1 MKVEVRMPRLSD
13 SMSEGS
19 VTAWFKSEGE
29 AVAEGEA
36 IAEIETEK
44 STVDLQAPKAGVLA
58 RIVVAAGSGAVAVDS
73 VLAEIE
79 TDAQAAAQSKPI
91 GEASAD
97 APHEVEQKG
106 GENAQAQGGK
116 DAEEAKD
123 TTAANTAPPREKEA
137 AASREQQAPAPSQ
150 QQAPAPSQPQA
161 PAPSQRQAPAPS
173 EREAAKPERPAR
185 GDEKKVEPRKPPLL
199 HVARPAREAASGD
212 DDAEIA
218 ATPLARRMA
227 AQAGI
232 PLASLSASGIG
243 GKICKADVEAAVG
256 RTSPL
261 ALVSSRPAAPGA
273 TPTRAAAAPAPMSR
287 VRKTIAERMTRSKA
301 TIPHFYLSSDCRVD
315 RLLDVR
321 ERLKADGLSI
331 SVNDFVVR
339 AAAIA
344 LGRVPE
350 ANASWSDDGGIIR
363 HDRIDIAVAVALD
376 DGMVTP
382 VVRGADGLGLA
393 AIGETI
399 RALAARARDGKLAP
413 SEYDGATFTISNLGM
428 HGVGEMFAI
437 INPPQACI
445 LGVGAAEPRAV
456 VENGNVV
463 AGTVM
468 TLSVSADHRV
478 LDGTTGARLLAEI
491 RRLLEEPA
499 RMLV

>member
-1 MKVEVRMPRLSD
+1 
-13 SMSEGS
+13 
-19 VTAWFKSEGE
+19 
-29 AVAEGEA
+29 
-36 IAEIETEK
+36 
-44 STVDLQAPKAGVLA
+44 
-58 RIVVAAGSGAVAVDS
+58 
-73 VLAEIE
+73 
-79 TDAQAAAQSKPI
+79 
-91 GEASAD
+91 
-97 APHEVEQKG
+97 
-106 GENAQAQGGK
+106 
-116 DAEEAKD
+116 
-123 TTAANTAPPREKEA
+123 
-137 AASREQQAPAPSQ
+137 
-150 QQAPAPSQPQA
+150 
-161 PAPSQRQAPAPS
+161 
-173 EREAAKPERPAR
+173 
-185 GDEKKVEPRKPPLL
+185 
-199 HVARPAREAASGD
+199 
-212 DDAEIA
+212 
-218 ATPLARRMA
+218 
-227 AQAGI
+227 
-232 PLASLSASGIG
+232 
-243 GKICKADVEAAVG
+243 
-256 RTSPL
+256 
-261 ALVSSRPAAPGA
+261 
-273 TPTRAAAAPAPMSR
+273 MSR